1 MFDFDPEKNW
11 LTFIAGK
18 FRLHQNVKK
27 VEIKSWWFS
36 VSQIFILLI
45 FLSCST
51 NRNEDQPEVTN
62 LNVLIFS
69 KTGAFRH
76 ESIEP
81 GGTAMKSYFE
91 DHGITSMQTEDSSV
105 FNSNSLAPYDVVMF
119 FQTTGNI
126 LDSMQQEALKKYIQS
141 GKGFVGIHSAADT
154 EYDWPWFT
162 GLIGVQFADHPDIQP
177 AVFVKVDTA
186 QITTK
191 HLPDRWTRTDEC
203 YNYKQI
209 PSNVT
214 VVLTVD
220 ESTYQGGKH
229 GANHPISWY
238 HTYEGGRSFYTAM
251 GHTVENYQDTLFLE
265 HILRGVKWASGK

>member
-1 MFDFDPEKNW
+1 MKTKSLIIRLFQITYIALMF
-11 LTFIAGK
+11 I
-18 FRLHQNVKK
+18 
-27 VEIKSWWFS
+27 
-36 VSQIFILLI
+36 
-45 FLSCST
+45 SCST
-51 NRNEDQPEVTN
+51 NRHEDPEQETE

-81 GGTAMKSYFE
+81 GGAAMKSYFE
-91 DHGITSMQTEDSSV
+91 DYNITSTQTEDPTV
-105 FNSNSLAPYDVVMF
+105 FNSSSFASYDVIIF

-126 LDSMQQEALKKYIQS
+126 LDSIQQESLKKFIQS
-141 GKGFVGIHSAADT
+141 GKGFVGIHAASDA
-154 EYDWPWFT
+154 EYDWPWFA
-162 GLIGVQFADHPDIQP
+162 GLVGVQFADHPVIQQ
-177 AVFVKVDTA
+177 ATFVKVDTA
-186 QITTK
+186 QFTTK

-203 YNYKQI
+203 YNFKQL

-220 ESTYQGGKH
+220 ESTYQGGTH

-238 HTYEGGRSFYTAM
+238 HDYDGGRSFYTAM

-265 HILRGVKWASGK
+265 HIMRGVEWASGK